1 MNNNTDDIFINYL
14 RYYYDNLTPNLTL
27 IFLLIFAIGLV
38 ISFSGKIEK
47 TDKKVIDLIVI
58 YLKKT
63 IIPIILLCG
72 LGSYILA
79 FIFAH
84 IELPEEIAN
93 RYMHNINEN
102 LFNYFSSAVNYLVI
116 IPIIILPIVLHFL
129 FNRFVVPHI
138 SALLRSLRITQS
150 EEKLSDILDEI
161 KNLKPLNYDPTLY
174 FVIGK
179 LFLGLTIHNKPIYVD
194 LDFFVKNHL
203 KIVGPSQV
211 GKGVVVGLLLEQF
224 IMNNWLTWFSDIKP
238 DDFIYPILKQACKK
252 YKRNLVVV
260 DLTGQY
266 EGKGYSPF
274 LNGSDKNRLTRL
286 MKALKIE
293 DTGTNADYYLSKN
306 RLALYKVFHLWNGDI
321 EQLLKLLSGKD
332 ARIDEAENMIIN
344 DSSINIRTRLNEW
357 LMYDSIKAKGDDNFN
372 ILESIKNN
380 DVVYIRGSMSNP
392 VIRSF
397 HMALIEELIQVVLD
411 NNIKNRIFLAIDEAK
426 FLITDTLAN
435 ALATVL
441 SKGITMCL
449 TYQAK
454 NDTANP
460 VDRTANALSMQN
472 AIETNTQFSI
482 YYRAIDPE
490 TAEWVAK
497 QTGTTNI
504 TVTRMEKVNTNS
516 AGAEIWDNTRMLS
529 QEQQYLI
536 PENVI
541 KTLPP
546 MTGVLVMPNKLAQIV
561 RTCWVPLND
570 ISGLPE
576 KETDKE
582 NKKTNENKCSTSNT
596 SNVTPPNENKKKK
609 IKKKNTNDETQA
621 DLLFN
626 QIIQNQE
633 VKQKNNVNNKE
644 KNQGYIGID
653 EL

>member
-1 MNNNTDDIFINYL
+1 
-14 RYYYDNLTPNLTL
+14 
-27 IFLLIFAIGLV
+27 
-38 ISFSGKIEK
+38 
-47 TDKKVIDLIVI
+47 
-58 YLKKT
+58 
-63 IIPIILLCG
+63 
-72 LGSYILA
+72 
-79 FIFAH
+79 
-84 IELPEEIAN
+84 
-93 RYMHNINEN
+93 
-102 LFNYFSSAVNYLVI
+102 
-116 IPIIILPIVLHFL
+116 
-129 FNRFVVPHI
+129 
-138 SALLRSLRITQS
+138 
-150 EEKLSDILDEI
+150 
-161 KNLKPLNYDPTLY
+161 
-174 FVIGK
+174 
-179 LFLGLTIHNKPIYVD
+179 
-194 LDFFVKNHL
+194 
-203 KIVGPSQV
+203 
-211 GKGVVVGLLLEQF
+211 
-224 IMNNWLTWFSDIKP
+224 
-238 DDFIYPILKQACKK
+238 
-252 YKRNLVVV
+252 
-260 DLTGQY
+260 
-266 EGKGYSPF
+266 
-274 LNGSDKNRLTRL
+274 
-286 MKALKIE
+286 
-293 DTGTNADYYLSKN
+293 
-306 RLALYKVFHLWNGDI
+306 
-321 EQLLKLLSGKD
+321 
-332 ARIDEAENMIIN
+332 
-344 DSSINIRTRLNEW
+344 
-357 LMYDSIKAKGDDNFN
+357 
-372 ILESIKNN
+372 
-380 DVVYIRGSMSNP
+380 
-392 VIRSF
+392 
-397 HMALIEELIQVVLD
+397 MALIEELIQVVLD